1 LQSPENGSRLCK
13 WTRLT
18 PSGLP
23 SWRRSRNPLRTG
35 LGSARRLPCADG
47 GRSACPSRNPLRTGL
62 GSASVWLGWRWD
74 GRTFVS
80 SQSPENGSLLCK
92 PGLYDV
98 EIAFN
103 TAGSQSPE
111 NGSLLCKA
119 GSARI
124 RIASPFCLSQ
134 SPEDGSRLCKERAE
148 KLKRPGVARSQS
160 PENGSRLC
168 KVN

>member
-23 SWRRSRNPLRTG
+23 SWRR
-35 LGSARRLPCADG
+35 
-47 GRSACPSRNPLRTGL
+47 SRNPLRTGL

-111 NGSLLCKA
+111 NGS
-119 GSARI
+119 
-124 RIASPFCLSQ
+124 
-134 SPEDGSRLCKERAE
+134 RLCKEDEVLGNGARI
-148 KLKRPGVARSQS
+148 VAQSQS

-168 KVN
+168 KIITCPSDRSEPT